1 MCFHTHT
8 HTHAYITFH
17 SKSLTRVQSNP
28 NGKSFII
35 EVTAGLSN
43 VLLLVMIIIISSV
56 SVCLISAHANA
67 KFILVN
73 YSMTVVQMR

>member
-1 MCFHTHT
+1 MYAFAHTYMYHISFEIP
-8 HTHAYITFH
+8 Y
-17 SKSLTRVQSNP
+17 SRSNP

-43 VLLLVMIIIISSV
+43 VLLLVMTIIIWNV

-67 KFILVN
+67 KFISVN
-73 YSMTVVQMR
+73 YSMTVVQVR